1 MKSSHNS
8 SSSLS
13 KVGGYFKELDL
24 FGTPVQLK
32 VKGADSFKSTLGAI
46 LSLLL
51 WVAVL
56 TYGSKKWVKMYTLE
70 DTTFQ

>member
-1 MKSSHNS
+1 MKSDHNR

-13 KVGGYFKELDL
+13 KVRDVFKELDL

-32 VKGADSFKSTLGAI
+32 VKGADSFKSTFGAL

-56 TYGSKKWVKMYTLE
+56 FYGSRKWMKMYALE
-70 DTTFQ
+70 DTTF